1 MFYCDRILSGKDL
14 YFTTL
19 SLESVSRMKFNHKSP
34 YLLTNNQ
41 ENTFSL
47 VPVRCDIRH
56 CGIELNVNGMKMTNR
71 EMPGIEQIRIVRAH
85 LQRSV
90 AMKGTVLDIPSS
102 VRTSADIDMS
112 SERS

>member
-1 MFYCDRILSGKDL
+1 
-14 YFTTL
+14 
-19 SLESVSRMKFNHKSP
+19 MKFNHKSP

-90 AMKGTVLDIPSS
+90 AMKGMVLDLPSS